1 MSNQQSK
8 TNEKKI
14 GCPILEFFAIFSSF
28 HHQLSLILHRITAWD
43 NVQYLVELRPPK
55 EFVAQIRAEVIFPIL
70 MLSGVHSNLLVFIN
84 VRNMRKRYQSIAKFR
99 LFKLLLYYKRS
110 AKNVS
115 SSFSVFSLFPSFPIF
130 PFSVSSLFKFY
141 EKSQDFLTSSK
152 FLLFS
157 LEIIFIEIGR
167 SDAGR

>member
-55 EFVAQIRAEVIFPIL
+55 EFVAQIRTQQAQIRAEMILSIL
-70 MLSGVHSNLLVFIN
+70 MLSGVHSNL
-84 VRNMRKRYQSIAKFR
+84 
-99 LFKLLLYYKRS
+99 
-110 AKNVS
+110 
-115 SSFSVFSLFPSFPIF
+115 
-130 PFSVSSLFKFY
+130 
-141 EKSQDFLTSSK
+141 
-152 FLLFS
+152 FLLMCVIYAKDTKALPNLGYLNLYFTINDRLKMLARHFRYFHYS
-157 LEIIFIEIGR
+157 HFFQFFHFRYLHCSNFMEKARIF
-167 SDAGR
+167 